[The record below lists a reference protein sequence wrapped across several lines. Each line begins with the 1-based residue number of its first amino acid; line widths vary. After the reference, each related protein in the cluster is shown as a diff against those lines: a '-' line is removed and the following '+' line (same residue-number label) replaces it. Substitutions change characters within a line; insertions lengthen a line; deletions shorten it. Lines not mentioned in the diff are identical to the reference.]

1 MEKLLNL
8 LLDLPKT
15 VNEKLPMNS
24 FNKMMDDSEGS
35 MKKWT
40 GTAFKVGALVL
51 LIVTLLSVVST
62 GMDSFQDSSGL
73 GQVSAILCLLILIY
87 AAFPIAQV
95 VRSAGDSLS
104 SSKSNSVDFIFKD
117 FITTNIKVLGHVT
130 ALVALFGAICSTIGW
145 LLNSNGMSM
154 NVDLYGG
161 AAYAYALPI
170 DATATFLEMIKL
182 DFIGGVISDFFSWD
196 LTGSTAT
203 GYTIDGIVAVG
214 YEYAQVILILAKL
227 YLALALYH
235 FFYGIVSTL
244 AKWVRSPFLPFKS
257 S

>member
-35 MKKWT
+35 MKNWT

-51 LIVTLLSVVST
+51 LIVTLISVVNA
-62 GMDSFQDSSGL
+62 GMDSFQGASGL
-73 GQVSAILCLLILIY
+73 GQVSAILCLLIMIY

-117 FITTNIKVLGHVT
+117 
-130 ALVALFGAICSTIGW
+130 ST
-145 LLNSNGMSM
+145 S
-154 NVDLYGG
+154 
-161 AAYAYALPI
+161 
-170 DATATFLEMIKL
+170 
-182 DFIGGVISDFFSWD
+182 
-196 LTGSTAT
+196 
-203 GYTIDGIVAVG
+203 
-214 YEYAQVILILAKL
+214 
-227 YLALALYH
+227 
-235 FFYGIVSTL
+235 
-244 AKWVRSPFLPFKS
+244 
-257 S
+257 

>member
-35 MKKWT
+35 MKNWT

-51 LIVTLLSVVST
+51 LIVTLISVVNS
-62 GMDSFQDSSGL
+62 
-73 GQVSAILCLLILIY
+73 GQVSAILCLLIMIY

-117 FITTNIKVLGHVT
+117 FVTTNIKVLGHVT

-145 LLNSNGMSM
+145 LLNSNGMTI

-170 DATATFLEMIKL
+170 DATATFLEMVKL
-182 DFIGGVISDFFSWD
+182 DFVGGVINDFFNWD

-214 YEYAQVILILAKL
+214 WEYAQVILVLAKL
-227 YLALALYH
+227 YLALAIYH

-244 AKWVRSPFLPFKS
+244 AKWIRSPFLPFKS

>member
-170 DATATFLEMIKL
+170 DATATFLEMVKL
-182 DFIGGVISDFFSWD
+182 DFIGGVISDFFNWD
-196 LTGSTAT
+196 LTGSTAS

-214 YEYAQVILILAKL
+214 WEVCTSNFDFSKIILRTCTI
-227 YLALALYH
+227 
-235 FFYGIVSTL
+235 S
-244 AKWVRSPFLPFKS
+244 FLLWYCVNSCKMG
-257 S
+257 

>member
-1 MEKLLNL
+1 
-8 LLDLPKT
+8 
-15 VNEKLPMNS
+15 
-24 FNKMMDDSEGS
+24 
-35 MKKWT
+35 
-40 GTAFKVGALVL
+40 
-51 LIVTLLSVVST
+51 
-62 GMDSFQDSSGL
+62 MDSFQGASGL
-73 GQVSAILCLLILIY
+73 GQVSAILCLLIMIY

-145 LLNSNGMSM
+145 LLNSNGMTI

-170 DATATFLEMIKL
+170 DATATFLEMVKL
-182 DFIGGVISDFFSWD
+182 DFVGGVINDFFNWD

-214 YEYAQVILILAKL
+214 
-227 YLALALYH
+227 
-235 FFYGIVSTL
+235 
-244 AKWVRSPFLPFKS
+244 WN
-257 S
+257 

>member
-35 MKKWT
+35 MKNWT

-51 LIVTLLSVVST
+51 LIVTLISVVNA
-62 GMDSFQDSSGL
+62 GMD
-73 GQVSAILCLLILIY
+73 SAILCLLIMIY

-145 LLNSNGMSM
+145 LLNSNGMTM

-170 DATATFLEMIKL
+170 DATATFLEMVKL
-182 DFIGGVISDFFSWD
+182 DFVGGVINDFFNWD

-214 YEYAQVILILAKL
+214 WEYAQVILVLAKL
-227 YLALALYH
+227 YLALAIYH

-244 AKWVRSPFLPFKS
+244 AKWIRSPFLPFKS

>member
-35 MKKWT
+35 MKNWT

-51 LIVTLLSVVST
+51 LIVTLISVVNA
-62 GMDSFQDSSGL
+62 GMDSFQGASGL
-73 GQVSAILCLLILIY
+73 GQVSAILCLLIMIY

-145 LLNSNGMSM
+145 LLNSNGMTM

-170 DATATFLEMIKL
+170 DATATFLERM
-182 DFIGGVISDFFSWD
+182 VIPRSLSKS
-196 LTGSTAT
+196 LLSK
-203 GYTIDGIVAVG
+203 I
-214 YEYAQVILILAKL
+214 
-227 YLALALYH
+227 
-235 FFYGIVSTL
+235 
-244 AKWVRSPFLPFKS
+244 RSPVDSLLRKRLQ
-257 S
+257 

>member
-51 LIVTLLSVVST
+51 LIVTLISVVS
-62 GMDSFQDSSGL
+62 MLEWILFKDASGL
-73 GQVSAILCLLILIY
+73 GQVSAILCLLIMIY

-104 SSKSNSVDFIFKD
+104 SSKEQLS
-117 FITTNIKVLGHVT
+117 
-130 ALVALFGAICSTIGW
+130 
-145 LLNSNGMSM
+145 
-154 NVDLYGG
+154 
-161 AAYAYALPI
+161 
-170 DATATFLEMIKL
+170 
-182 DFIGGVISDFFSWD
+182 
-196 LTGSTAT
+196 
-203 GYTIDGIVAVG
+203 
-214 YEYAQVILILAKL
+214 
-227 YLALALYH
+227 
-235 FFYGIVSTL
+235 
-244 AKWVRSPFLPFKS
+244 
-257 S
+257 